1 MIDDLDASLLRLL
14 GDPKAPQAV
23 RDADVSF
30 ETPAKSYAPT
40 RPTLNL
46 FLHQITE
53 NQTLR
58 EAAPTVDR
66 SGSNVMRRRPPLR
79 VDCGYLVTAW
89 SDLAAGSAVRVA
101 QEHRLLGAAL
111 AWLAGFSTI
120 PAEHLQGACSTQE
133 FSPPVVVARP
143 HAPGEESAPFWT
155 TLQVPPRPALGLLV
169 TLALDLAAD
178 SDLGPRVI
186 GHELRLPADPPPAR
200 RPRSGKAGLSG
211 QGEGRADRR

>member
-14 GDPKAPQAV
+14 GDPRAPETV

-30 ETPAKSYAPT
+30 ETPGRAYAPA

-46 FLHQITE
+46 FLHQVTE
-53 NQTLR
+53 NQALR
-58 EAAPTVDR
+58 EPAPVMDR
-66 SGSNVMRRRPPLR
+66 SRANVTQRRPPLR

-120 PAEHLQGACSTQE
+120 PAQHLQGACADQE

-143 HAPGEESAPFWT
+143 HAPGEEAGQFWT
-155 TLQVPPRPALGLLV
+155 ALQVPPRPALGLLV
-169 TLALDLAAD
+169 TLALGLAED
-178 SDLGPRVI
+178 SDLGPRVT
-186 GHELRLPADPPPAR
+186 GHELRAPADPPAER
-200 RPRSGKAGLSG
+200 RPRS
-211 QGEGRADRR
+211 R